1 MIDTE
6 KRKKRIISK
15 IDHLENDFALQQ
27 IEKVLN
33 TIFESQ
39 ELGGSVIKP
48 VRKQI
53 SVEEMIKEQNFTG
66 INRQEFD
73 DLISK
78 IDIQEPLSELL
89 KSAWHDLSFRHQY
102 FTGLFAR

>member
-15 IDHLENDFALQQ
+15 IDRLENDFALQQ

-33 TIFESQ
+33 TIFESK
-39 ELGGSVIKP
+39 EVAGDVIKP

-53 SVEEMIKEQNFTG
+53 SVEEMIKEQNFMG
-66 INRQEFD
+66 INRQVFD
-73 DLISK
+73 DLIGK

-89 KSAWHDLSFRHQY
+89 QP
-102 FTGLFAR
+102 

>member
-15 IDHLENDFALQQ
+15 IDRLENDFALQQ

-33 TIFESQ
+33 AIFESK
-39 ELGGSVIKP
+39 EVAGDVIKP

-66 INRQEFD
+66 INRQVFD
-73 DLISK
+73 DLIGK

-89 KSAWHDLSFRHQY
+89 KSA
-102 FTGLFAR
+102 

>member
-15 IDHLENDFALQQ
+15 IDRLENDFALQQ

-33 TIFESQ
+33 AIFESK
-39 ELGGSVIKP
+39 EVAGDVIKP

-53 SVEEMIKEQNFTG
+53 SVEEMIKEQNFIG
-66 INRQEFD
+66 INRQVFD
-73 DLISK
+73 DLIGK

-89 KSAWHDLSFRHQY
+89 KSA
-102 FTGLFAR
+102 

>member
-15 IDHLENDFALQQ
+15 IDHLENDFDLQQ

-33 TIFESQ
+33 AIFESQ
-39 ELGGSVIKP
+39 ELAGRVIKP

-53 SVEEMIKEQNFTG
+53 SVEEIIKEQNFTG

-73 DLISK
+73 ELISK
-78 IDIQEPLSELL
+78 IDIRER
-89 KSAWHDLSFRHQY
+89 F
-102 FTGLFAR
+102 

>member
-15 IDHLENDFALQQ
+15 IDRLENDFALQQ

-33 TIFESQ
+33 AIFESK
-39 ELGGSVIKP
+39 EVAGDVIKP

-53 SVEEMIKEQNFTG
+53 SVEEMIKEQNFIG
-66 INRQEFD
+66 INRQVFD

-78 IDIQEPLSELL
+78 IDVQEPMSELL
-89 KSAWHDLSFRHQY
+89 QP
-102 FTGLFAR
+102 

>member
-15 IDHLENDFALQQ
+15 IDHLENDFDLQQ

-33 TIFESQ
+33 AIFESQ
-39 ELGGSVIKP
+39 ELAGKVIKP

-53 SVEEMIKEQNFTG
+53 SVEEMIKEQHFTG
-66 INRQEFD
+66 INRRVFD
-73 DLISK
+73 ELISK

-89 KSAWHDLSFRHQY
+89 KSA
-102 FTGLFAR
+102 

>member
-1 MIDTE
+1 M
-6 KRKKRIISK
+6 
-15 IDHLENDFALQQ
+15 ENDFDLQQ

-33 TIFESQ
+33 AIFESQ
-39 ELGGSVIKP
+39 ELAGRVIKP
-48 VRKQI
+48 VRMQI

-89 KSAWHDLSFRHQY
+89 KSA
-102 FTGLFAR
+102 

>member
-15 IDHLENDFALQQ
+15 LDHLENDFDLQQ

-33 TIFESQ
+33 AIFESQ
-39 ELGGSVIKP
+39 ELAGRVIKP
-48 VRKQI
+48 VRMQI

-89 KSAWHDLSFRHQY
+89 KSA
-102 FTGLFAR
+102 

>member
-15 IDHLENDFALQQ
+15 IDRLENDFALQQ

-33 TIFESQ
+33 AIFESK
-39 ELGGSVIKP
+39 EVAGDVIKP

-53 SVEEMIKEQNFTG
+53 SVEEMIKEQNFIG
-66 INRQEFD
+66 INRQVFD
-73 DLISK
+73 DLIGK

-89 KSAWHDLSFRHQY
+89 QP
-102 FTGLFAR
+102 